1 MPRALILGEF
11 PTLNGG
17 ERSLLAVLP
26 TLQQAGWTIDA
37 HAPPSGPFAEQ
48 LQALGIAVHPLAPT
62 PRALEDRR
70 ADLAALLRFQTYDL
84 LHANSL
90 AMGRMAGPVAA
101 ALNVPS
107 LAHLR
112 DIVRLNA
119 ATIADLNSNTRLI
132 AVSQAVADFHISQG
146 LHAEKVQ
153 VLHNGVDL
161 NAWSPSPLEG
171 EGLGV
176 RGVRQE
182 LGLSQDSQLIALI
195 GQIILRKAQ
204 DIALRALIKV
214 LHERP
219 QAHVVLLGAR
229 HSEKPETIE
238 YERRLHE
245 IVADAGLTDRV
256 HFLGTRTDLPSL
268 LPQLTV
274 LLHTARQ
281 EPLGRVLL
289 EAAACGVPVV
299 ATDVGG
305 TREIFPREADDGA
318 LLIPVDDVAAAAH
331 AVSQLLDDPALRNR
345 LAITGRRRAE
355 AAFSVEHSAAGLLE
369 HYVEVDSRRVC

>member
-26 TLQQAGWTIDA
+26 TLQQAGWTIDS
-37 HAPPSGPFAEQ
+37 HVPPSGPFAEQ
-48 LQALGIAVHPLAPT
+48 LRALGILVYPLAPS

-70 ADLAALLRFQTYDL
+70 ADLAELLNAHRYDL

-101 ALNVPS
+101 AMNVPS

-119 ATIADLNSNTRLI
+119 ATIADLNRNTRLL
-132 AVSQAVADFHISQG
+132 AVSQAVRDFHIAQG
-146 LHAEKVQ
+146 LIQTNVQ
-153 VLHNGVDL
+153 VLHNGIDL
-161 NAWSPSPLEG
+161 HVFLPSLLAGKRP
-171 EGLGV
+171 GV
-176 RGVRQE
+176 KGIRSE
-182 LGLSQDSQLIALI
+182 LQLLQDTQLITLI

-204 DIALRALIKV
+204 DIALRALTEV
-214 LHERP
+214 LQSRP
-219 QAHVVLLGAR
+219 QAHVVVLGAR

-245 IVADAGLTDRV
+245 IVVDARLTDRV

-268 LPQLTV
+268 LPQMTL

-318 LLIPVDDVAAAAH
+318 LLIPVDDVGAAAY
-331 AVSQLLDDPALRNR
+331 AVSQLLDDPVLRNR
-345 LAITGRRRAE
+345 LAIAGRRRAE
-355 AAFSVEHSAAGLLE
+355 AAFSVERSAAGLLE
-369 HYVEVDSRRVC
+369 QYKAVAAIRSC

>member
-26 TLQQAGWTIDA
+26 TLQQAGWTIDS
-37 HAPPSGPFAEQ
+37 HVPPSGPFAEQ
-48 LQALGIAVHPLAPT
+48 LRALGILVYPLAPS

-70 ADLAALLRFQTYDL
+70 ADLAELLNAHRYDL

-101 ALNVPS
+101 AMSVPS

-112 DIVRLNA
+112 DIVRLNT
-119 ATIADLNSNTRLI
+119 ATIADLNRNTSLL
-132 AVSQAVADFHISQG
+132 AVSQAVADYHTAQG

-182 LGLSQDSQLIALI
+182 LGLSRDTQLIAII

-204 DIALRALIKV
+204 DIALRALVEV
-214 LHERP
+214 LITRP
-219 QAHVVLLGAR
+219 QVHVVVLGAR

-238 YERRLHE
+238 YERRLHQ
-245 IVADAGLTDRV
+245 IVADAGLADRV
-256 HFLGTRTDLPSL
+256 HFLGTRTDLSSL
-268 LPQLTV
+268 LPQMTL

-305 TREIFPREADDGA
+305 TREIFPRESEDGA
-318 LLIPVDDVAAAAH
+318 LLIPVDDVTAAAY
-331 AVSQLLDDPALRNR
+331 AVSQLLDDPVLRNR

-355 AAFSVEHSAAGLLE
+355 AAFSVERSAAGLLE
-369 HYVEVDSRRVC
+369 QYKAVAAIRS